1 MYILYDFSGYNPNI
15 LLWSIDR
22 YIVSFVKQIQILFKN
37 VVNLSNVKV
46 SYYKGKEELKNEEED
61 LYNIESSVKLWL
73 LSPKL
78 PQELDDKVD
87 DLNTTEDGESG
98 KKPHGASNETQGGL
112 QGHLHVFLNLVVG
125 GSAKVDLNHFKSLWI
140 LNVGS

>member
-1 MYILYDFSGYNPNI
+1 M
-15 LLWSIDR
+15 
-22 YIVSFVKQIQILFKN
+22 SFVKQIQILFKN

-46 SYYKGKEELKNEEED
+46 SYYKGKEELKHEEED

-98 KKPHGASNETQGGL
+98 KKPHGASNETQGSL